1 MASEDD
7 FKQAMQAAGVDPPP
21 DLVADGTLHRYSSG
35 GDRSKNSWYILF
47 ADDPAAGKFGCWKRG
62 ISETWCSKGYQNLS
76 PAEKA
81 RYRANME
88 AAKNLR
94 DAELSRLQADCRTW
108 CADHW
113 KQSKDASDNH
123 PYLKKKGVHAY
134 GLKAMRDALL
144 VPLYD
149 TAGVM
154 QGMQFIQ
161 PDSSK
166 TFKTGTA
173 KQGSY
178 FPIGKPKDNTLLICE
193 GYATGASLHQATGHA
208 VAVAFDAGNLKP
220 VAEAL
225 RLKYPALRLIICAD
239 NDQWGD
245 TNTGVTKATEAA
257 QAVGGWLTIANFR
270 DTTGKPTDFNDLHQ
284 QEGLEAV
291 RQQVAA
297 AQDLRFA
304 KVDEQ
309 QEPAAEPVEEWP
321 EPLPLP
327 DSRPAVKPLDEALIP
342 APLRG
347 WLLDIAERMQI
358 PPDFSTAAAIVA
370 LGSIIGRGCGI
381 HPKQQDDWLV
391 VPNLWGAVIG
401 RPSMMKTPAM
411 SEAFKPIDRL
421 EIDAREQ
428 HQSSVAGH
436 DFDQLIKEE
445 AEKSMKDAIKKAIKA
460 GDTAAVDRLRD
471 QYRNDQLTSSAE
483 PVRRRFFTSDATP
496 EKICHLLNENPRG
509 MLLKRDELIGW
520 LANLDRDGRENAR
533 SMFLEGWNGTGRY
546 SYDTIKDGT
555 IDVEALCLS
564 VFGAITPGRLASY
577 IYQANKGGAGDD
589 GLMQRFQ
596 LAVWPDAPA
605 DWKMIDRWP
614 DTTEKNRAYAIFSAL
629 AGEIPGAETTGN
641 ADIPALRFTPDAQ
654 LVFNDWLQELE
665 NRLRKTEGLTPAL
678 ESHLAKYRSLMP
690 SLALIYHL
698 VDVVD
703 GTTPPGPVSVRAAAM
718 AAGMC
723 EYLESHALRIYSG
736 GSSPGMESAREIIR
750 RIQKG
755 DIKDGSTIREIWR
768 PQWSRL
774 TTSEE
779 VQAGLEILQLYEW
792 LTVKTAKTG
801 GRPTQTISLNPR
813 IILSA

>member
-1 MASEDD
+1 MNIDD
-7 FKQAMQAAGVDPPP
+7 FRQAMQTAGIDPPA
-21 DLVADGTLHRYSSG
+21 DLIADGALHRFSTG

-62 ISETWCSKGYQNLS
+62 ISEVWCSKAHQSLS

-94 DAELSRLQADCRTW
+94 DEELFRLQADCRIW
-108 CADHW
+108 CADRW

-123 PYLKKKGVHAY
+123 PYLKKKDIDAY
-134 GLKAMRDALL
+134 GLKVMRDSLL

-154 QGMQFIQ
+154 RGMQFIQ
-161 PDSSK
+161 PDGSK

-178 FPIGKPKDNTLLICE
+178 FPIGKPKDNTLLVCE

-220 VAEAL
+220 VSESL
-225 RLKYPALRLIICAD
+225 RLKYPSLGLIICAD

-245 TNTGVTKATEAA
+245 TNTGVTKANEAA
-257 QAVGGWLTIANFR
+257 QAVGGLLAIPVFS
-270 DTTGKPTDFNDLHQ
+270 GSPMSKPTDFNDLHR

-291 RQQVAA
+291 RKQVAA
-297 AQDLRFA
+297 AQEPRFT
-304 KVDEQ
+304 KVDVQ
-309 QEPAAEPVEEWP
+309 QEAAAEPVEEWP
-321 EPLPLP
+321 EPLTLP
-327 DSRPAVKPLDEALIP
+327 DSRPAVKPLDESLIP

-428 HQSSVAGH
+428 HQSSVAGYG
-436 DFDQLIKEE
+436 FDQLIKGE
-445 AEKSMKDAIKKAIKA
+445 AEKSIKAEIKMAMKA

-471 QYRNDQLTSSAE
+471 QYRNDQMTSSAE

-596 LAVWPDAPA
+596 LAVWPEAPA

-614 DTTEKNRAYAIFSAL
+614 NTTEKNRAYAIFSAL

-641 ADIPALRFTPDAQ
+641 ADIPALRFAPDAQ

-698 VDVVD
+698 VEVVD
-703 GTTPPGPVSVRAAAM
+703 GSTPPGPVSVRAAAM

-723 EYLESHALRIYSG
+723 EYLESHAIRIYSG

-750 RIQKG
+750 RIEKG
-755 DIKDGSTIREIWR
+755 DIKDGATIREIWR

-779 VQAGLEILQLYEW
+779 VQAGLEVLQLYEW